1 MNCAEC
7 GKFEAYIIES
17 RLRLDGTRYRRY
29 KCQRCDHRW
38 TVYQENERPPRE
50 PQKKKLEYRSQLDRR
65 RLTNYE
71 VAEILISDLSTYQL
85 AEKYGVKR
93 QSIQKIRN
101 GLHYRDVYLALFPY

>member
-1 MNCAEC
+1 VNCVEC
-7 GKFEAYIIES
+7 GKFEAYIVES

-29 KCQRCDHRW
+29 KCQRCSHRW
-38 TVYQENERPPRE
+38 TVYQENERPPRK
-50 PQKKKLEYRSQLDRR
+50 PQKKLEYSPKADRR

-71 VAEILISDLSTYQL
+71 AAEILMSDLNTYQL
-85 AEKYGVKR
+85 ADKYGVTR